1 MDTSAPPAGPSS
13 RSSGTA
19 SGPVQ
24 PADSD
29 PRYQIDGLFDFL
41 AQVRARFQQ
50 ALQGGQPLFLT
61 AVGKELW
68 PLYLDAVPDGLRQ
81 KLRCTACQK
90 FIERYGS
97 LVRIDEAGHVTSV
110 LWPEDAQELYAQ
122 ASRRLRRAVEDAP
135 VKSVFLSSHAVLG
148 KPVTGLWRHLAV
160 ELPPTRLWTSVVKTA
175 GQARAEVREER
186 DMLQRGLADFS
197 VDAVRKAHGFLTS
210 GALYRSEKCEG
221 VAAWLLDLHERLAA
235 EKHESRRQNLLWR
248 AAALAPAGYCHVR
261 GGMIG
266 TLLEDVVADLPFDA
280 IKARFDAKMS
290 PLQYMR
296 PQAAPSAGNIAQ
308 AEKIVGAL
316 KTAGALARR
325 FAKLSDVQCLWRPTT
340 AGVPDATTGADPSP
354 RSAGGIFS
362 HLRSAQDAG
371 PPESD
376 APPTVMT
383 WVKFA
388 ATVLPKAEAIEFW
401 VPSGKDAYMA
411 MVTAQNPEAPPILQW
426 DSETQ
431 RNPVSWYLYVN
442 GSTPQNWNLVPN
454 EFHRVSAVVLQPTL
468 WDPNRQF
475 PHQGASVCFVLDGS
489 RDVGYRDSAGFFPE
503 WLRSEY
509 HPVRATL
516 EAYAKSAVVAG
527 KDEAE
532 VCGIR
537 LTKGM
542 TWNQIF
548 RVTSRGLRTRYKL
561 DRWD

>member
-1 MDTSAPPAGPSS
+1 MDTSTPPAGASPPA
-13 RSSGTA
+13 SGTA

-29 PRYQIDGLFDFL
+29 PRYQIDGLVDFL
-41 AQVRARFQQ
+41 AQVRARFVQ

-61 AVGKELW
+61 AVAKELW

-81 KLRCTACQK
+81 KLRCTACRK

-148 KPVTGLWRHLAV
+148 KPVTGPWRHLAV
-160 ELPPTRLWTSVVKTA
+160 ELPPTRLWTSLVKTA

-266 TLLEDVVADLPFDA
+266 TLLEDIVADLPFDA

-316 KTAGALARR
+316 KTAGSLARR
-325 FAKLSDVQCLWRPTT
+325 FAKLSDVQCLWRPTA
-340 AGVPDATTGADPSP
+340 AGVSAATTGADPSP

-411 MVTAQNPEAPPILQW
+411 MVTAQNPDAPPILQW